1 MVPQL
6 HRPLVSVSRT
16 RSRPLQ
22 VYTAGMSREP
32 FTHAVANPSVRSDIA
47 LAVAD
52 GIPPEQLAAEFDI
65 SVSTVRAYVKEF
77 EGVQRRAAAL
87 TDWERQAIRAGV
99 ARGAR
104 ARYEREYTARVVAH
118 VLGEE

>member
-6 HRPLVSVSRT
+6 RRPLVSVSRT

-32 FTHAVANPSVRSDIA
+32 FTHAVANPSTRSDIA

-52 GIPPEQLAAEFDI
+52 GIPPEQLAAEFGI

-77 EGVQRRAAAL
+77 EAVQRRSAAL
-87 TDWERQAIRAGV
+87 TDWERQAIIDGV

-104 ARYEREYTARVVAH
+104 SRFEREYTAAVVRH
-118 VLGEE
+118 ILGEE